1 MTFMMSY
8 PMLAECPDGVG
19 NRKAESFHLISTVQ
33 STLSPCQNPSRI
45 PHRLSR
51 RCPLRALAT
60 FLIPM
65 AGTEISSREGLCW
78 SPSLVKEAV
87 LHLMARTYALLSP
100 SKSLSYASQRH
111 KSPGQGERCSAD
123 VSTSKLHVTH
133 IGNDSLIF
141 DAVHSVW
148 TAVAP
153 GYHRGVVAPPCAT
166 TASGSRR
173 QPAIPG
179 TQRRLHFWLH
189 ICALL

>member
-1 MTFMMSY
+1 MTFMTSS

-19 NRKAESFHLISTVQ
+19 NRKAESSNLISTVQ
-33 STLSPCQNPSRI
+33 STPSPYQNPSRI

-65 AGTEISSREGLCW
+65 VGTEISSPEGLCW
-78 SPSLVKEAV
+78 SPLVKEAV
-87 LHLMARTYALLSP
+87 LHLMARMYAILSP

-111 KSPGQGERCSAD
+111 KSLGQGELCSAD
-123 VSTSKLHVTH
+123 VSTSKSHVIH
-133 IGNDSLIF
+133 IGNDSLTL

-153 GYHRGVVAPPCAT
+153 GCHRRVVAPPPRAT
-166 TASGSRR
+166 TACGS
-173 QPAIPG
+173 
-179 TQRRLHFWLH
+179 
-189 ICALL
+189 